1 MAATFRRN
9 SIFLR
14 NLLTRIVLTLLA
26 AVVIV
31 WFLPRAETVHYRYDV
46 GKPWT
51 GGTLIAKFQFPI
63 YKSDEVIAAER
74 DSVRDSFQPYYVVDS
89 EIEESA
95 LASLAKDID
104 TDFPEQARSYKN
116 IILQELHRYY
126 EQGIMPPNAQGLS
139 STDSATIVRV
149 VRGRSAVPTPLGELY
164 TIKSAYQHLLSNPLI
179 AASRQVVQRMNLD
192 RYIHA
197 NLRYDEQRS
206 ESEMQELLNSV
217 AESDGMV
224 MAGQKIVDKGD
235 IVDERTARILL
246 SLEKESLRQSTD
258 SKETLYRMGGQA
270 VIVLLLLSLLTTYI
284 ALFRRDYFDKPRSLL
299 MVYVLTVFFPV
310 VVSLMMRHA
319 FLNIYLLPFA
329 LAPMFIR
336 VFLDSRTA
344 FMVHLVLVLLCAVAV
359 KYQYEFIVVQ
369 LVAGLVAI
377 YSLREVSK
385 RSQVFVASLLVTLV
399 SIAVYYVLQVVQI
412 GDSINTD
419 RSMYV
424 FFIGNGVLLLLAYPL
439 MFIIEKLFGFTSDVT
454 LVELSDTNRDL
465 LRQLSEVAPG
475 TFQHSVMVG
484 NLASDIANRIGA
496 KSLLVR
502 TGALY
507 HDIGKMANPYY
518 YTENQAGA
526 NPHAGIDERES
537 ARIII
542 SHVSEGIR
550 MAEKKHLPAVIKD
563 FIRTHHGSGIT
574 KYFYINY
581 KNAHPDEEVDPAAFT
596 YPGPNPSTKEQAILM
611 MADTVEAASRS
622 LSEYSEESITQLVD
636 RLIDGQ
642 VQEGYFT
649 DCPITFHDIRV
660 AKLALVER
668 LKAIYHARIAYPK
681 DTTEN

>member
-164 TIKSAYQHLLSNPLI
+164 TIKSAYQQLLSNPLI
-179 AASRQVVQRMNLD
+179 VASRQVVQRMNLD

-439 MFIIEKLFGFTSDVT
+439 MYIIEKLFGFTSDVT

-581 KNAHPDEEVDPAAFT
+581 KNAHPEEEVDPAAFT

-622 LSEYSEESITQLVD
+622 LREYSEESITQLVD

>member
-164 TIKSAYQHLLSNPLI
+164 TIKSAYQQLLSNPLI
-179 AASRQVVQRMNLD
+179 VASRQVVQRMNLD

-439 MFIIEKLFGFTSDVT
+439 MYIIEKLFGFTSDVT

-581 KNAHPDEEVDPAAFT
+581 KNAHPEEEVDPAAFT